1 VHSLKWC
8 DHDGIEHL
16 HVVRSDDLDDVLRQV
31 RTVKA
36 FIAAAKARDE
46 KPANCHAGVTVAEP
60 EPEQTD
66 NAYAEPEP
74 DDDICCPTHGRA
86 KLRPSKYGGVY
97 CATRL
102 RDGSYYKYKSRKG
115 ARS

>member
-1 VHSLKWC
+1 VHSLKWH
-8 DHDGIEHL
+8 DHNGIEHL

-46 KPANCHAGVTVAEP
+46 KPANCRGAATVAEP
-60 EPEQTD
+60 ELEQAD
-66 NAYAEPEP
+66 NAYTETEP
-74 DDDICCPTHGRA
+74 DDDDYCPTHGRA
-86 KLRPSKYGGVY
+86 KLRLSKYGGVY
-97 CATRL
+97 CAACL
-102 RDGSYYKYKSRKG
+102 RNGSYCKYKNRKG